1 VAWLSLSNQLGI
13 EWLTF
18 EACGS
23 YFHAV
28 EMMVKLLEDPDR
40 AREDA
45 TLATYYLF
53 GLFEVGF
60 PPLKCLEVVVPD
72 I

>member
-1 VAWLSLSNQLGI
+1 
-13 EWLTF
+13 
-18 EACGS
+18 
-23 YFHAV
+23 
-28 EMMVKLLEDPDR
+28 MMVKLLEDPDR